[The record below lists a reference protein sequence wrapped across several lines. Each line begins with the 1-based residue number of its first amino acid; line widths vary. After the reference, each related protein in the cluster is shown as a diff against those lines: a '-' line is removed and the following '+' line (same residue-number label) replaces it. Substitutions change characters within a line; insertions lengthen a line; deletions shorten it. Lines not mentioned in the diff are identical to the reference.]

1 MGLRR
6 KTMRPIWFLTL
17 EVVPLMFRVYQLLC
31 YISFRNF
38 MLLVSYRCNCWKISP
53 TAHLYGRS
61 VIGGRVHQIF
71 LASHFASPLRM
82 FISTCWNKK
91 NEQSF
96 CLYSL
101 FSDPLAVTNYSY
113 AFYTII
119 FNREWIGK
127 NRTFRIKTQKT
138 DFWKSNT
145 HWYFIEENDRL
156 AFVRRHTCLINFNT
170 ILQTWPLSE
179 WC

>member
-1 MGLRR
+1 M
-6 KTMRPIWFLTL
+6 
-17 EVVPLMFRVYQLLC
+17 QLLK
-31 YISFRNF
+31 N
-38 MLLVSYRCNCWKISP
+38 LTHSP
-53 TAHLYGRS
+53 FVWEKCHWRQS
-61 VIGGRVHQIF
+61 SSNIF
-71 LASHFASPLRM
+71 GFSLASPLRM